1 MIRRRCVK
9 LKTLLCSDLF
19 TYTVTPEDYFFREG
33 DMIITTLPRLL
44 YNFITGH
51 HSPGLIRLLLKMMV
65 AEVMI
70 YGEDFT
76 RLSGTA

>member
-19 TYTVTPEDYFFREG
+19 TYTVAPEDYFFREG
-33 DMIITTLPRLL
+33 DMITTTLPRLF
-44 YNFITGH
+44 YNSITGH
-51 HSPGLIRLLLKMMV
+51 HSPGFIRLLLKMMV